1 VRTISPEARAAAHA
15 EASDKVWLV
24 LLEITAAGLSTPI
37 RVANDN
43 ADVIH
48 QGWTFIG
55 YPFEVELP
63 PESQDRPMIARIRID
78 NTERLIVDEVRS
90 ISEPPSVTLRVVLAD
105 QPDVIEV
112 EYAGMRLR
120 NVTWDAGE
128 ISGGLRADDSSA
140 VSRSVLSAA
149 HEILM
154 DS

>member
-1 VRTISPEARAAAHA
+1 MRTISPEARSAAHA

-24 LLEITAAGLSTPI
+24 LLEITATGLSTPI

-43 ADVIH
+43 VDVIH

-78 NTERLIVDEVRS
+78 NTERLIVDEVRT

-112 EYAGMRLR
+112 E
-120 NVTWDAGE
+120 
-128 ISGGLRADDSSA
+128 
-140 VSRSVLSAA
+140 
-149 HEILM
+149 
-154 DS
+154 